1 MRQTVMRG
9 GIKEI
14 MSCLANIGMEEH
26 TSNRMDAYRC
36 LSYVRC
42 LI

>member
-1 MRQTVMRG
+1 MRD

-14 MSCLANIGMEEH
+14 MRCFANIGMEED
-26 TSNRMDAYRC
+26 SFNRMDVYRC